1 MEMSHH
7 HLSLFYQT
15 SNDTHYSIQT
25 RKCAAHYLF
34 SYLHR
39 YFPLEIMFAKF
50 KMSTYIE
57 KLSWKCSFLNYFK
70 PNHYHSFP
78 AHGMHSTPT
87 CKKGWYYSNDTFD
100 VQFQPQEKQTNK
112 QPTNQLS
119 PWFHQQYCADL
130 THCLTKFRPLVPR
143 LYTYSS
149 GNDHLP
155 DPCLLMRDHY

>member
-1 MEMSHH
+1 MWFVWGLYCRNTIIHVQYYACRHFKSITISSICSIQM
-7 HLSLFYQT
+7 LLK
-15 SNDTHYSIQT
+15 HYSIQT

-57 KLSWKCSFLNYFK
+57 KLSWKCSFMNYFK

-112 QPTNQLS
+112 QTTNQPTS
-119 PWFHQQYCADL
+119 
-130 THCLTKFRPLVPR
+130 PLVPSTILCR
-143 LYTYSS
+143 PDS
-149 GNDHLP
+149 LP
-155 DPCLLMRDHY
+155 Y